1 MATKDVINPYWD
13 IFANSIDD
21 KSIESYEMI
30 KWRTKQAIVNAA
42 ETDNTTTNINIEID
56 DLESYYL
63 PSKGYLE
70 VKCKLVNDAAGAD
83 LAGTDVTTL
92 ASNGLAL
99 FRKANYRISGMEV
112 EESQE
117 LAYSSLASGFVHL
130 NKANVESISDSQWF
144 YPEKAHVQ
152 YGNDNDQATNPLVAK
167 VRGGGALVNR
177 FIAASGAATAVG
189 NLVAA
194 RNPSYEKRFA
204 RTFASSEIQMQI
216 PLERIFGFCRDYKSV
231 LKGVR
236 HEFQFD
242 RQTQY
247 AAVVHSLSN
256 IGLTVRPVILEMNIW
271 MPRLRPSI
279 EALATIEQELNS
291 AQPAKILYNSWSSFF
306 TPDYPAATTTVNYRL
321 PPVYGK
327 PTKCFVGIQNLAK
340 YTNQADLG
348 AAAGAIIG
356 ANGAT
361 AGQNAVANP
370 LSFIAGGVGE
380 FGTTI
385 GIDNINNMVLRING
399 QPFPLERYELN
410 FNSAGSGDLYGRAYS
425 EFLRICGKSPY
436 GDESSIVDHKTYKYI
451 YPLLAFDLEQNLS
464 GYKKGDSA
472 EIEVQAQLTAGT
484 NASNFRLV
492 IMVSIEK
499 EKTILPS
506 GNRIALLDA

>member
-13 IFANSIDD
+13 IFANSVDD

-30 KWRTKQAIVNAA
+30 KWRTKQAIVNAN
-42 ETDNTTTNINIEID
+42 EDNNTTTNINIEID
-56 DLESYYL
+56 DLESFYL

-70 VKCKLVNDAAGAD
+70 VKFKLVNDAAGVA
-83 LAGTDVTTL
+83 LLSTDVTTL
-92 ASNGLAL
+92 ASNALAL

-117 LAYSSLASGFVHL
+117 LAYSSLASAFVHL
-130 NKANVESISDSQWF
+130 NKGNVESISDSQWF

-152 YGNDNDQATNPLVAK
+152 YGDANDQATNPTVGLI
-167 VRGGGALVNR
+167 RGGGAIIKR
-177 FIAASGAATAVG
+177 FLAASGAPTAVG
-189 NLVAA
+189 NLLAA
-194 RNPSYEKRFA
+194 RNPSYERRFI
-204 RTFASSEIQMQI
+204 RTFASSECVVEI

-247 AAVVHSLSN
+247 AVVAHSLTG
-256 IGLTVRPVILEMNIW
+256 IGKTVRPVILEMNIW

-279 EALATIEQELNS
+279 EALATIESELAN

-306 TPDYPAATTTVNYRL
+306 TPDYPIGTTNVNYRL

-327 PTKCFVGIQNLAK
+327 PTKCFVGIQNISK
-340 YTNQADLG
+340 YTVQADLG
-348 AAAGAIIG
+348 SVNG
-356 ANGAT
+356 ANAADG
-361 AGQNAVANP
+361 GQNAVVNP
-370 LSFIAGGVGE
+370 LSFIAGGVDEYGS
-380 FGTTI
+380 TI
-385 GIDNINNMVLRING
+385 GINNINNMVVRING

-425 EFLRICGKSPY
+425 EFLRVCGKSPY
-436 GDESSIVDHKTYKYI
+436 GDESSIVDHKTYKYV

-464 GYKKGDSA
+464 GYKKGDTA
-472 EIEVQAQLTAGT
+472 EIEIQAQLTAGT
-484 NASNFRLV
+484 EDSAFRLV
-492 IMVSIEK
+492 IMVAIEK

-506 GNRIALLDA
+506 GSRIALLDA